1 MSGKAVSRL
10 DRLRASLDERLLVTS
25 LVNVRYLTGL
35 DSSNAALVVD
45 PDGPT
50 RLYTDFR
57 YIEVAEAV
65 PDVEA
70 LLAKRSLMVDL
81 AGRLEGT
88 LAFEADVLPYSQAQI
103 LGAAGLELHPV
114 TGKVEALRAVKD
126 EDEIE
131 RVRRTSVAAERAFEA
146 LTAETWIGRSER
158 ELAWRLRELLH
169 AHGIDH
175 LAFETAVV
183 SGTNGSKPHGEPGH
197 DIVVPRSL
205 VTVDWGGSLDG
216 YCSDCTRTLETGELP
231 QKLRELY
238 DVCLEAQLAA
248 VDGIEPGMSGVE
260 ADRLARDVIEQAGY
274 GDNFGH
280 GLGHGVGMLV
290 HEAPRLASESTDT
303 LEPGHVITIEPG
315 IYVPGLGGVRIE
327 DLAVVRESGI
337 ELLTSFPKDLIAA
350 A

>member
-1 MSGKAVSRL
+1 MTRL
-10 DRLRASLDERLLVTS
+10 DTLRASLDERLLVTS
-25 LVNVRYLTGL
+25 LVNIRYLTGF
-35 DSSNAALVVD
+35 DSSNAGLLVD
-45 PDGPT
+45 PHGPT
-50 RLYTDFR
+50 KLYTDFR
-57 YIEVAEAV
+57 YIELAESVPHVEAV
-65 PDVEA
+65 
-70 LLAKRSLMVDL
+70 LTKRSLMVDL
-81 AGRLEGT
+81 ARRLKGK
-88 LAFEADVLPYSQAQI
+88 LAFEADVLPYSQVQV
-103 LGAAGLELHPV
+103 LGARGLDLHPA
-114 TGKVEALRAVKD
+114 TGKVEALRALKD
-126 EDEIE
+126 EDEIK
-131 RVRRTSVAAERAFEA
+131 RIRRTSIAAERAFEA

-183 SGTNGSKPHGEPGH
+183 TGTNGSRPHGEPS
-197 DIVVPRSL
+197 DAIVEPRSL

-216 YCSDCTRTLETGELP
+216 YCSDCTRTLETGDLPKEL
-231 QKLRELY
+231 RAIY
-238 DVCLEAQLAA
+238 DVCLEAQRTA

-260 ADRLARDVIEQAGY
+260 ADRLARDVIEKAGY

-280 GLGHGVGMLV
+280 GLGHGVGMFV
-290 HEAPRLASESTDT
+290 HEAPRLSSESTDT
-303 LEPGHVITIEPG
+303 LEPGHAITIEPG